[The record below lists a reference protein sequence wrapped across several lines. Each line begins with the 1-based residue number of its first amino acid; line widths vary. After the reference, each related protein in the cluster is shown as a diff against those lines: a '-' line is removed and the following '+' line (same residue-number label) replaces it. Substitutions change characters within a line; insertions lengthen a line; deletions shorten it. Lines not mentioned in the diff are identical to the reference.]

1 MSPSFFREDQ
11 KSKFSCYF
19 FCMYILNFQYQE
31 ISNFVKDDVIIF
43 SRKLKFFNSYLFG
56 IIKDVRLW
64 DESKF
69 FVLNMKKH
77 EFSGSNL
84 KIIGIISSLNFKG
97 LIWSVYDGVFLSV
110 LVCFRCMGGYLRW
123 KPDLILNLTFKL
135 TE

>member
-1 MSPSFFREDQ
+1 MTSSFFSRKSKIKNFLLNFLAWISLTFSIRKLVILLRMTSSFFRENQ
-11 KSKFSCYF
+11 
-19 FCMYILNFQYQE
+19 
-31 ISNFVKDDVIIF
+31 
-43 SRKLKFFNSYLFG
+43 KFFNSYLFG

-97 LIWSVYDGVFLSV
+97 LIWSVYDGLFLSV

-123 KPDLILNLTFKL
+123 KPDFKPDL
-135 TE
+135 